1 MPPTQTNL
9 KVMSVKEIPFLNLQ
23 SDKATEAMEIAI
35 KRVLKSGSF
44 VLGSEVE
51 EFEQEF
57 AAASSL
63 AQAVGVGNGTDA
75 LSLILKG
82 LNIGPGDEVIT
93 TPLSAAFTAMAIV
106 MVGATPVFADIDAE
120 RLTLDPS
127 AVSAAIGP
135 KTAAIL
141 PVHLFGQAAE
151 MPAIMNL
158 ARRHGLAVVEDCC
171 QAHLATCQG
180 RPVGTFGSGG
190 AFSFYPTKNLGAIGD
205 GGIVGTNDT
214 ILADKIRRFR
224 NGGQSSPNHHESMGV
239 NSRLDEIQ
247 AAVLRAKLPFLRQW
261 TERRR
266 VLAAF
271 YRTNLNKTSVR
282 IPAEVDAGHVYHLFP
297 VRSTERNRL
306 QEYLRSNGIYTLIHY
321 PTPIPQQPA
330 FTNYKVDC
338 PAANRLCNELLSLP
352 LHPNL
357 TDSQIQLVA
366 LTVSRFMPTSV

>member
-51 EFEQEF
+51 EFEQDF
-57 AAASSL
+57 AAASGL

-120 RLTLDPS
+120 RLTLAPS

-151 MPAIMNL
+151 MPAIMHL

-214 ILADKIRRFR
+214 ALADKIRRLR
-224 NGGQSSPNHHESMGV
+224 NGGQSLPHRHESMGV

-266 VLAAF
+266 SLAAF
-271 YRTNLNKTSVR
+271 YRTNLNETSVR

-297 VRSTERNRL
+297 VHSTERNRL
-306 QEYLRSNGIYTLIHY
+306 QEYLKSNGIYTLIHY

-330 FTNYKVDC
+330 FADYKVDC
-338 PAANRLCNELLSLP
+338 PTANRLCNELLSLP

-366 LTVSRFMPTSV
+366 LTVSRFVPTSV

>member
-1 MPPTQTNL
+1 
-9 KVMSVKEIPFLNLQ
+9 MSVKEIPFLNLQ

-44 VLGSEVE
+44 VLGAEVE

-57 AAASSL
+57 AAASGL

-120 RLTLDPS
+120 RLTLAPS

-151 MPAIMNL
+151 MPAIMHL

-214 ILADKIRRFR
+214 ALADKIRRVR
-224 NGGQSSPNHHESMGV
+224 NGGQSLPLRHESMGV

-261 TERRR
+261 TESRRS
-266 VLAAF
+266 LAAF
-271 YRTNLNKTSVR
+271 YRTNLNETSVR

-297 VRSTERNRL
+297 VHSTERNRL

-321 PTPIPQQPA
+321 PTPIPQQPGFA
-330 FTNYKVDC
+330 DYKVDC
-338 PAANRLCNELLSLP
+338 PTANRLCNELLSLP

-366 LTVSRFMPTSV
+366 LTVSRFVPTSV

>member
-44 VLGSEVE
+44 VLGAEVE

-120 RLTLDPS
+120 RLTLAPS

-151 MPAIMNL
+151 MPAIMHL

-214 ILADKIRRFR
+214 ALADKIRRLR
-224 NGGQSSPNHHESMGV
+224 NGGQSLPHRHESMGV

-266 VLAAF
+266 SLAAF
-271 YRTNLNKTSVR
+271 YRTNLNETSVR

-297 VRSTERNRL
+297 VHSTERNRL
-306 QEYLRSNGIYTLIHY
+306 QEYLKSNGIYTLIHY

-330 FTNYKVDC
+330 FADYKVDC
-338 PAANRLCNELLSLP
+338 PTANRLCNELLSLP

-366 LTVSRFMPTSV
+366 LTVSRFVPTSV

>member
-35 KRVLKSGSF
+35 QRVLKSGSF
-44 VLGSEVE
+44 VLGAEVE

-120 RLTLDPS
+120 RLTLAPS

-151 MPAIMNL
+151 MPAIMHL

-214 ILADKIRRFR
+214 ALADKIRRLR
-224 NGGQSSPNHHESMGV
+224 NGGQSLPHRHESMGV

-266 VLAAF
+266 SLAAF
-271 YRTNLNKTSVR
+271 YRTNLNETSVR

-297 VRSTERNRL
+297 VHSTERNRL
-306 QEYLRSNGIYTLIHY
+306 QEYLKSNGIYTLIHY

-330 FTNYKVDC
+330 FADYKVDC
-338 PAANRLCNELLSLP
+338 PTANRLCNELLSLP

-357 TDSQIQLVA
+357 TDSEIQLVA